1 MFSTV
6 SADIPNLISYQGKV
20 TDLSGNPVADGSYS
34 MRFRIYNVSTG
45 GSSLWDSGVQM
56 VSVAGGIFSVLLG
69 ESPQPALELAFDE
82 DYWLLVTFD
91 GINQTP
97 RQRLTSIGYAYMA
110 SGLVPGTVITDD
122 IASDHVLAVQNTGN
136 DGIAIRASAVS
147 SPNPDLGGT
156 AVYATNSGSGP
167 AIEGRNET
175 YAAGG
180 VGIYGFSSSGAGV
193 KGVCTDTAS
202 SGMGADVGVYGEAT
216 TEGPSGSYGVYGKGR
231 THGGYFD
238 GGYVGV
244 YGSPSPTLG
253 YTGVLGQAT
262 ATTGITYG
270 VRGMSEST
278 SGNGVYG
285 EATATTGTTY
295 GVYGESASTTGG
307 TGVYGKGY
315 YGVYGD
321 GDSTLGVGGWFVGA
335 EGLRSYG
342 NSRGVLGEADAT
354 TGVGVLGRSY
364 VTTGETHGV
373 SGWVNSVS
381 GIGVYGYAYPSSG
394 STRGVHGESR
404 STEGTGVHGE
414 VTATA
419 GTTYGVYGLCNSTA
433 GRAVYG
439 HAIATSGE
447 CFGGRFETGS
457 TSGRGVFGHAYSGS
471 GTTYGVYGRSDSP
484 SGRGVYG
491 EAPYNGVYGL
501 ASGSSGIN
509 YGVFG
514 KSYSSSGYGGYFE
527 GDVHVFGSL
536 SKSSGSFLIDHPLDP
551 ENKLLRHNFMESPEN
566 LVVYRG
572 KAQLDEYGEVVV
584 EMPEYFG
591 ALTKED
597 AATVNLTP
605 IGKGPFDSS
614 YEWNRGF
621 SEFSI
626 YGEPGRE
633 IAWTVYAERD
643 DPTMRRLWRP
653 VEEDKGPD
661 NKYCDRGRLLDPVA
675 YGYPE
680 SMGRNYE
687 EHERE
692 RVRMEE
698 E

>member
-1 MFSTV
+1 MPARCLVFICVLTV
-6 SADIPNLISYQGKV
+6 LFPFLTPVSGEIPELTSYQGKV

-45 GSSLWDSGVQM
+45 GSPLWDSGIQT
-56 VSVAGGIFSVLLG
+56 VSVAGGVFSILLG

-110 SGLVPGTVITDD
+110 SGLVPGTV
-122 IASDHVLAVQNTGN
+122 V
-136 DGIAIRASAVS
+136 
-147 SPNPDLGGT
+147 
-156 AVYATNSGSGP
+156 SGS
-167 AIEGRNET
+167 EGQISLSVVNTRVSGDATALHGEVVDGS
-175 YAAGG
+175 GG
-180 VGIYGFSSSGAGV
+180 IRI
-193 KGVCTDTAS
+193 
-202 SGMGADVGVYGEAT
+202 
-216 TEGPSGSYGVYGKGR
+216 GVYGKGYYGIYGNGDDS
-231 THGGYFD
+231 GGYFVAPEDNGTGVRGD
-238 GGYVGV
+238 GKRGVHGDSHATDGLGVLGRSWAATGDAKGVEGASYSVSGTGV
-244 YGSPSPTLG
+244 YGWAQPSSGT
-253 YTGVLGQAT
+253 TRGVHGKSNSVE
-262 ATTGITYG
+262 GMG
-270 VRGMSEST
+270 VH
-278 SGNGVYG
+278 G

-354 TGVGVLGRSY
+354 TGVGVLGQSY

-414 VTATA
+414 VTATT
-419 GTTYGVYGLCNSTA
+419 GITYGVYGLCSSTT
-433 GRAVYG
+433 GRGVYG

-457 TSGRGVFGHAYSGS
+457 TSGRGVFAHAYSGS

-514 KSYSSSGYGGYFE
+514 KSYSTSGYGGYFE

-572 KAQLDEYGEVVV
+572 KAELDEYGEAVV

-614 YEWNRGF
+614 YEWNKGY
-621 SEFSI
+621 SEFTI
-626 YGEPGRE
+626 YGEPERE